1 MAKGWKQAFDDP
13 IDLPNRRYSTKSS
26 NRIRGLMFR
35 TLTAVA
41 AWLSLA
47 FIAYAT
53 LSPLNERPEISGLF
67 SHFDHYLAY
76 AVAGGLF
83 AFAYP
88 RHAPFVCIIVFG
100 SAVLLELAQLLTPD
114 RHARVLD
121 ALRKLIGGAL
131 GIAFALVL
139 HWFWNRFDGS
149 GREP

>member
-1 MAKGWKQAFDDP
+1 
-13 IDLPNRRYSTKSS
+13 
-26 NRIRGLMFR
+26 MFR

-88 RHAPFVCIIVFG
+88 RQTLFVFV
-100 SAVLLELAQLLTPD
+100 
-114 RHARVLD
+114 
-121 ALRKLIGGAL
+121 
-131 GIAFALVL
+131 
-139 HWFWNRFDGS
+139 
-149 GREP
+149 

>member
-1 MAKGWKQAFDDP
+1 
-13 IDLPNRRYSTKSS
+13 
-26 NRIRGLMFR
+26 MFR

-67 SHFDHYLAY
+67 SHFDHYFGY
-76 AVAGGLF
+76 AVAGGLL

-88 RHAPFVCIIVFG
+88 KQTLFVCIIVFG
-100 SAVLLELAQLLTPD
+100 SAILLELAQLLTPD

-121 ALRKLIGGAL
+121 ALRKLIGGVL
-131 GIAFALVL
+131 GIAFARLIIS
-139 HWFWNRFDGS
+139 HWFRNHFDGRS
-149 GREP
+149 P

>member
-1 MAKGWKQAFDDP
+1 
-13 IDLPNRRYSTKSS
+13 
-26 NRIRGLMFR
+26 MFR

-67 SHFDHYLAY
+67 SHFDHYFAY

-83 AFAYP
+83 AYAYP
-88 RHAPFVCIIVFG
+88 RQTLFVCIIVFG
-100 SAVLLELAQLLTPD
+100 SAILLELAQLLTPD

-121 ALRKLIGGAL
+121 ALRKLIGGVL
-131 GIAFALVL
+131 GIAFARLIIS
-139 HWFWNRFDGS
+139 HWFRNRFNGR